1 MLDTACPG
9 MPVVMLFA
17 AGGGRAML
25 VELSVMEQRYHAVM
39 EVISGAPVAEVARRF
54 GVSRQAVH
62 GWLGRYEREGLA
74 GLADH
79 SRRPLHQPR
88 QLDAGIEALICRMRG
103 LHPRWGPRRL
113 LFELGKAE
121 VTPLPS
127 RSTVYRVLVRHQLVP
142 ARRRKRRRQDYK
154 RWQREE
160 PMQLWQMDITGS
172 VFLAGGTE
180 LKLISGIDDHSRFC
194 VIAAVARRATARAVC
209 RAFIAA
215 MRAYGIPDEVLTD
228 NGKQFT
234 GRFGKPRPA
243 EVLFERICRKN
254 GIKQLLTKP
263 YSPTTT
269 GKVERWHQT
278 LQTDFLDDAA
288 PFASIEA
295 AQAAVDAWRQV
306 YNTARPHQSLDMATP
321 AERFRASAGSED
333 ELPLWAPADLEPV
346 SGPVPACAEAPA
358 AEPASWP
365 DAVEV
370 DRVVP
375 ASGNMAVG
383 PQQFWLGPARAG
395 QQVTFW
401 IDTSTVHLSTGGWRI
416 KTVPSRL
423 SAADLAR
430 LRLSGARPAGPP
442 PAGPS
447 PGSLAASR
455 CVEVDRL
462 VNAVGGVTLGN
473 QLILVGSPLAGQ
485 RARIR
490 LDGQLMHVI
499 TQDGVLWRSL
509 PCPILPGQRHRLQGV
524 RLAGPAPLPEAAT
537 AVQRRVSS
545 RGGIQV
551 ARQRIQA
558 GMAHAGKTVTVL
570 SEDTSFRL
578 VIDGELSA
586 SCPAPP
592 AGKSTVTRLMQHTSA
607 REGGEAHV

>member
-172 VFLAGGTE
+172 VFLADGTE

-346 SGPVPACAEAPA
+346 SGPVPGCAEAPA

-524 RLAGPAPLPEAAT
+524 RLAGPAPLPEAAA

-551 ARQRIQA
+551 ARQRIQV

-578 VIDGELSA
+578 VIDGE
-586 SCPAPP
+586 
-592 AGKSTVTRLMQHTSA
+592 TVRVVPRTTS
-607 REGGEAHV
+607 REIHRYKAYAAHQRPGRR

>member
-1 MLDTACPG
+1 
-9 MPVVMLFA
+9 
-17 AGGGRAML
+17 
-25 VELSVMEQRYHAVM
+25 
-39 EVISGAPVAEVARRF
+39 
-54 GVSRQAVH
+54 
-62 GWLGRYEREGLA
+62 
-74 GLADH
+74 
-79 SRRPLHQPR
+79 
-88 QLDAGIEALICRMRG
+88 
-103 LHPRWGPRRL
+103 
-113 LFELGKAE
+113 
-121 VTPLPS
+121 
-127 RSTVYRVLVRHQLVP
+127 
-142 ARRRKRRRQDYK
+142 
-154 RWQREE
+154 
-160 PMQLWQMDITGS
+160 
-172 VFLAGGTE
+172 
-180 LKLISGIDDHSRFC
+180 
-194 VIAAVARRATARAVC
+194 
-209 RAFIAA
+209 
-215 MRAYGIPDEVLTD
+215 
-228 NGKQFT
+228 
-234 GRFGKPRPA
+234 
-243 EVLFERICRKN
+243 
-254 GIKQLLTKP
+254 
-263 YSPTTT
+263 
-269 GKVERWHQT
+269 
-278 LQTDFLDDAA
+278 
-288 PFASIEA
+288 
-295 AQAAVDAWRQV
+295 
-306 YNTARPHQSLDMATP
+306 
-321 AERFRASAGSED
+321 
-333 ELPLWAPADLEPV
+333 
-346 SGPVPACAEAPA
+346 
-358 AEPASWP
+358 
-365 DAVEV
+365 
-370 DRVVP
+370 
-375 ASGNMAVG
+375 MAVG

-578 VIDGELSA
+578 VIDGE
-586 SCPAPP
+586 
-592 AGKSTVTRLMQHTSA
+592 TVRVVPRTTS
-607 REGGEAHV
+607 REIHRYKAYAAHQRPGRR